1 MIWCRSVLQE
11 KQSVLEVLID
21 SYRFWQMIIFC
32 QVKYQLKDLILLVCG
47 VQISWIPSRWKI
59 VKTYFEIRVFV
70 GKSVVAIS
78 KRERKRK
85 RKKSKETYQWV
96 IVSMSVQSQQEGH
109 RDNVHTLSE
118 RLVVGFEQDFQT
130 KEEMSSLKCSL
141 VSIDSFKRVQSIQIS
156 HVF

>member
-96 IVSMSVQSQQEGH
+96 IVSMSVQSQQE
-109 RDNVHTLSE
+109 
-118 RLVVGFEQDFQT
+118 
-130 KEEMSSLKCSL
+130 
-141 VSIDSFKRVQSIQIS
+141 
-156 HVF
+156 